1 MFLTAT
7 ISIDP
12 SDPTEYV
19 ASETESSESELVEH
33 ETFSTSQILQQLV
46 VTMRDVGVTN
56 AQLLSHD
63 GDVLFHDRVGESD
76 DLTNAIRQFAATAS
90 AEARQQFDN
99 LRLVLE
105 HEGPLLSVV
114 IDISVDRV
122 HSVNV
127 HPVEI
132 GLVAFLT
139 EFRADGEFSSE
150 LHARFDP
157 VFEDQAGYDAVTAAM
172 WGEFEELLKG
182 LQAAIHLQMNPE
194 QVETDWSIDVVDCES
209 QEEDATS
216 NWRQLFDHSC
226 ISQDDVLYCYHWHRK
241 CQEQGIRL
249 SECDVVS
256 QRGAVL
262 RRYGKLRPVEE
273 DLIVDAADEELD
285 SPNPL
290 HGLRIPREKWPEGP
304 IPFFGPF
311 KRDVWTLVA
320 DELGAEFTRGGFFRA
335 DKVIYWWG
343 NFPITLDTYTTGGE
357 DSQTYTRMRVV
368 CSVPASFKC
377 KVYRE
382 GIFSL
387 FGKMLGMQDI
397 EIGDRWF
404 DEVFVVKGNDPES
417 VKILLS
423 DAQLRSLI
431 SIQPR
436 IELSISSGIEF
447 ESHGVIKDPDLLV
460 RLFELFI
467 HLLMRFEAE
476 P

>member
-12 SDPTEYV
+12 SDPTEFV
-19 ASETESSESELVEH
+19 ASETERPDSELVEH
-33 ETFSTSQILQQLV
+33 ETFSTSRILQQLV
-46 VTMRDVGVTN
+46 VTMREVGVTN

-63 GDVLFHDRVGESD
+63 GDVLFHDRLGESD
-76 DLTNAIRQFAATAS
+76 DLTNAIRHSASTAS
-90 AEARQQFDN
+90 AETRQQFDN

-105 HEGPLLSVV
+105 HEGPLVTVV

-139 EFRADGEFSSE
+139 EFRADGEFSLD

-157 VFEDQAGYDAVTAAM
+157 VFEDQAGYDAVTGAM
-172 WGEFEELLKG
+172 WSEFEELLKD
-182 LQAAIHLQMNPE
+182 LQATIHLQMNPE
-194 QVETDWSIDVVDCES
+194 HVETDWSIHVIDCEG
-209 QEEDATS
+209 QGDDAASYWT
-216 NWRQLFDHSC
+216 QLFDHSF
-226 ISQDDVLYCYHWHRK
+226 ISLDDVLYCYHWHRK

-249 SECDVVS
+249 SECDAVS
-256 QRGAVL
+256 QTGTVL
-262 RRYGKLRPVEE
+262 RRYGKLRPIGAEPAE
-273 DLIVDAADEELD
+273 GGTDESID

-290 HGLRIPREKWPEGP
+290 RGFRIAREKWPEGP

-320 DELGAEFTRGGFFRA
+320 NELGAEFTRGGIFRA
-335 DKVIYWWG
+335 DKLIYSWG
-343 NFPITLDTYTTGGE
+343 DYRITLDTYTTGGE
-357 DSQTYTRMRVV
+357 NSQTYTRMRAA
-368 CSVPASFKC
+368 CRVPGSFQC

-382 GIFSL
+382 GLFSL

-417 VKILLS
+417 VRMLLS
-423 DAQLRSLI
+423 DPQLRSLI

-447 ESHGVIKDPDLLV
+447 EGHGVIKDPDLLV

-467 HLLMRFEAE
+467 HLLIRFESE